1 MIEHMPAV
9 MEQMNALIHIRD
21 NLLDHNREFSI
32 TDAIR
37 DPYIAYIYST
47 RKNLLDD
54 VRRLVKE
61 GTLNQITQFK
71 FKFPE

>member
-1 MIEHMPAV
+1 MLAV
-9 MEQMNALIHIRD
+9 VDQLNALVHIRD
-21 NLLDHNREFSI
+21 NLLDSNREFSV
-32 TDAIR
+32 TDAIQ
-37 DPYIAYIYST
+37 DPYIAYIYTS

>member
-1 MIEHMPAV
+1 MLAV
-9 MEQMNALIHIRD
+9 QDQMNALVHIRD
-21 NLLDHNREFSI
+21 NHLDHNKEFSI
-32 TDAIR
+32 TDVIQ

-54 VRRLVKE
+54 IRRLVKE